1 MAQANITRYLHW
13 LRKEKGLDFA
23 SYQQL
28 WQWSVTELEGFWGSL
43 WEYFKVKAHRPY
55 EKVLAERRMP
65 GALWFNHA
73 ELNYAE
79 HALGRRDNHPAI
91 LCGGENRRLT
101 TLTFAE
107 LYRQTA
113 AAAAGLRG
121 VGVQKGD
128 RVAALLPNLPQTV
141 TAFLASASMGAVWS
155 SCSPDFGISSIVERF
170 RQIEPKVLLVV
181 DEYHYKGKTYP
192 CLEAVEEI
200 QRDLPSLKATVV
212 VSNGENS
219 PGLNRLP
226 GAMLWDQFLFEE
238 TELVFEAVPF
248 DHPLWVLYSSGTTG
262 PPKPIVQG
270 HGGILLEHFKELSF
284 HLDLSPQDRF
294 FWFTTTGWMMW
305 NLLVGGLLLGTT
317 VVLYDGSPAYPDL
330 GSLWHFAEETGMTY
344 FGTSASYI
352 QSCMKSGLDPGGQFN
367 LDSLTSLGSTGSPLS
382 PEGFAWVYEKV
393 KKDLLLGSL
402 SGGTDLCTGFL
413 GPCPLLPVYAG
424 EIQCPQLGAR
434 VAAYDPGGRAVVNEV
449 GELVITE
456 PMPSMPI
463 FFWNDSGDR
472 RYRESY
478 FKLFPGVWRHGDWI
492 KINPRGGC
500 VIYGRSDS
508 TLNRGGVRMGT
519 SEFYRVVEKLP
530 EVLDSLVL
538 DSGHGGEEGRLLLFV
553 VLPDGVALT
562 EELKSRINQAVSR
575 ELSPRHIPD
584 QIHTLEEVPRTLN
597 GKKLEV
603 PLKRILSGISM
614 EEAVSEDAV
623 VNPQALQLFVDL
635 ANRLRPS
642 A

>member
-1 MAQANITRYLHW
+1 
-13 LRKEKGLDFA
+13 
-23 SYQQL
+23 
-28 WQWSVTELEGFWGSL
+28 
-43 WEYFKVKAHRPY
+43 
-55 EKVLAERRMP
+55 
-65 GALWFNHA
+65 
-73 ELNYAE
+73 
-79 HALGRRDNHPAI
+79 
-91 LCGGENRRLT
+91 
-101 TLTFAE
+101 
-107 LYRQTA
+107 
-113 AAAAGLRG
+113 
-121 VGVQKGD
+121 
-128 RVAALLPNLPQTV
+128 
-141 TAFLASASMGAVWS
+141 
-155 SCSPDFGISSIVERF
+155 
-170 RQIEPKVLLVV
+170 
-181 DEYHYKGKTYP
+181 
-192 CLEAVEEI
+192 
-200 QRDLPSLKATVV
+200 
-212 VSNGENS
+212 
-219 PGLNRLP
+219 
-226 GAMLWDQFLFEE
+226 
-238 TELVFEAVPF
+238 
-248 DHPLWVLYSSGTTG
+248 
-262 PPKPIVQG
+262 
-270 HGGILLEHFKELSF
+270 
-284 HLDLSPQDRF
+284 
-294 FWFTTTGWMMW
+294 
-305 NLLVGGLLLGTT
+305 
-317 VVLYDGSPAYPDL
+317 
-330 GSLWHFAEETGMTY
+330 MTY

-402 SGGTDLCTGFL
+402 CGGTDLCTGFL

-463 FFWNDSGDR
+463 YFWNDSGDR

-584 QIHTLEEVPRTLN
+584 QIHTLAEVPRTLN

>member
-1 MAQANITRYLHW
+1 M
-13 LRKEKGLDFA
+13 
-23 SYQQL
+23 
-28 WQWSVTELEGFWGSL
+28 
-43 WEYFKVKAHRPY
+43 KAHRPY

-65 GALWFNHA
+65 GASWFNHA

-170 RQIEPKVLLVV
+170 RQIEPKVLLAV
-181 DEYHYKGKTYP
+181 DEYQYKGKTYP

-200 QRDLPSLKATVV
+200 QRELPSLKATVV
-212 VSNGENS
+212 VSNGKNS
-219 PGLNRLP
+219 PRLDRLP
-226 GAMLWDQFLFEE
+226 GAMLWDQFLIEE

-270 HGGILLEHFKELSF
+270 HGGILLEHFKELCF

-317 VVLYDGSPAYPDL
+317 VVLYDGNPAYPDL

-352 QSCMKSGLDPGGQFN
+352 QSCMKSGLDPGGKFN

-382 PEGFAWVYEKV
+382 PEGFAWVYGKV

-402 SGGTDLCTGFL
+402 CGGTDLCTGFL

-434 VAAYDPGGRAVVNEV
+434 VAAYDPGGRAVVNKV

-538 DSGHGGEEGRLLLFV
+538 DCGHEGEEGRLLLFV

-584 QIHTLEEVPRTLN
+584 QIHTLAEVPRTLN

-603 PLKRILSGISM
+603 P
-614 EEAVSEDAV
+614 
-623 VNPQALQLFVDL
+623 
-635 ANRLRPS
+635 
-642 A
+642 